1 MKKLYSLITA
11 VMLGG
16 AISSAQVTIG
26 ETNYATL
33 DAAVAAAAEGDVLT
47 INEDITISAM
57 ISLTGINN
65 LTIQGAEGKN
75 ITITCRAKNHHAFR
89 VQKTATLKN
98 LNLVYSDDQ
107 SNAVLIETSQAAGN
121 LTMENVNIS
130 DFSTTQAQ
138 GVLSF
143 KGSGKGTLTNVTFT
157 NNTVPAA
164 RGEIFI
170 GSNGSTIKGTTN
182 GSIYI
187 QKNLSITA
195 TDYAPAAP
203 VKIYLEDGF
212 TANRN
217 LILGTADVNNFEL
230 QSTTFILQANGNNI
244 QVVNKPEPNVVIGET
259 SYTTLYDAIAAAQ
272 EGDVIEILKDIT
284 IGERVNLNGNVAEN
298 LTIEAADGVTI
309 SCSNKGAIAFLVNKT
324 VTFKNLNLV
333 YTGNGASN
341 RALVE
346 VSNAAGKL
354 TADNCTISNFNTNQG
369 QGVFSIKN
377 SGAATLNNVTFSNTT
392 INYVNNGVA
401 EERGEIY
408 IGSSGSTING
418 TTNGSIT
425 LQNDNSVTIGS
436 DFNPGEPVKVYIDG
450 NRTPGSDMFLGTTD
464 LSKFDLQND
473 KVTLAVNNGN
483 IVAGSSSAI
492 DGIAVDEENG
502 EAVYYNLNGV
512 AVNADEL
519 TPGLYIRRQGSKVT
533 KIIVK

>member
-1 MKKLYSLITA
+1 MKKLYSLILTA
-11 VMLGG
+11 LLGC
-16 AISSAQVTIG
+16 AVSTAQVTIG
-26 ETNYATL
+26 ETNYTSL
-33 DAAVAAAAEGDVLT
+33 EAAVAAAAEGDVLSV
-47 INEDITISAM
+47 NEDITISAM
-57 ISLTGINN
+57 IPLTGINN

-98 LNLVYSDDQ
+98 LNLVYNDGQ
-107 SNAVLIETSQAAGN
+107 SNAVLIETSNAAGN

-130 DFSTTQAQ
+130 DFSTTQSQ

-157 NNTVPAA
+157 NNTVPSA

-170 GSNGSTIKGTTN
+170 GSNGSIIKGTTN

-217 LILGTADVNNFEL
+217 LILGTGDVNNFEL

-259 SYTTLYDAIAAAQ
+259 PYTTINEAADAAK
-272 EGDVIEILKDIT
+272 EGDVIRVLKDIT
-284 IGERVNLNGNVAEN
+284 ITSRVNLNKIDN
-298 LTIEAADGVTI
+298 LTVEAIDGVTV
-309 SCSNKGAIAFLVNKT
+309 SFRARNNLAFLIGKT
-324 VTFKNLNLV
+324 ATLKNLNLV
-333 YTGNGASN
+333 YDDGESNQPFIESSGKTGN
-341 RALVE
+341 LIME
-346 VSNAAGKL
+346 
-354 TADNCTISNFNTNQG
+354 NCTISNVNTSNG
-369 QGVFSIKN
+369 QGVISIKN
-377 SGAATLNNVTFSNTT
+377 EGHATLNNVTFANNTVPT
-392 INYVNNGVA
+392 GK
-401 EERGEIY
+401 GEIF
-408 IGSSGSTING
+408 IGASGSTLNG

-425 LQNDNSVTIGS
+425 MQNDYSVYIGS
-436 DFNPGEPVKVYIDG
+436 DFNPSERIKVYIDG
-450 NRTPGSDMFLGTTD
+450 NRTPGTDMFLGTTD

-473 KVTLAVNNGN
+473 EVTLAVNNGN
-483 IVAGSSSAI
+483 IMAGGSSAI
-492 DGIAVDEENG
+492 DDIAVDEEKG

-512 AVNADEL
+512 VVNPENLA
-519 TPGLYIRRQGSKVT
+519 PGLYIRRQGSKVT
-533 KIIVK
+533 KIVIK